1 MTGTRLPGMQA
12 VSELNDMGC
21 AGFADVAEE
30 LAFWSPDGARAR

>member
-30 LAFWSPDGARAR
+30 LALWSL